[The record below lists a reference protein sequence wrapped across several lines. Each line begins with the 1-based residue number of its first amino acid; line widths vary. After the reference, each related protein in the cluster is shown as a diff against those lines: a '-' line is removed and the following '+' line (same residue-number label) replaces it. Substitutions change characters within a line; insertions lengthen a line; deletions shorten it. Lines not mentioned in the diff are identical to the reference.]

1 MTCRLPRVENGVW
14 RLLQRQSRDPPPQM
28 SKYTAMDKPG
38 RDHLRKHQFFITPA
52 HPCSYLP
59 GREATTLFRDPR
71 ESVSEVLYSDL
82 TDLGFRRSG
91 AHLYRP
97 HCQGCSACV
106 PVRIPVDTFEL
117 KRRHRR
123 TLKKNRD
130 LKVVLEPASFQPK
143 YFELYQRY
151 ISERHRDGDMYPANA
166 DQFKSF
172 LLSPWARTQFLCSYL
187 DNKLVAVGALDH
199 QAQGFSAIYT
209 FFDPDLDER
218 SLGVFSILQ
227 EIELCVEMGLPYLYL
242 GYWIKDLSLIH
253 I

>member
-1 MTCRLPRVENGVW
+1 
-14 RLLQRQSRDPPPQM
+14 
-28 SKYTAMDKPG
+28 MDKPG

-52 HPCSYLP
+52 HPCSYLE
-59 GREATTLFRDPR
+59 GREATTLFLDPR
-71 ESVSEVLYSDL
+71 ESVSEILYSDL

-117 KRRHRR
+117 RRRHRR
-123 TLKKNRD
+123 TLVKNRD
-130 LKVVLEPASFQPK
+130 LQVVLEPASFQPK
-143 YFELYQRY
+143 YFDLYARY
-151 ISERHRDGDMYPANA
+151 ISERHRDGDMYPANS

-172 LLSPWARTQFLCSYL
+172 LLSSWAQTDFLCSYL
-187 DNKLVAVGALDH
+187 DGKLVAVGALDR
-199 QAQGFSAIYT
+199 QAQGYSAIYT
-209 FFDPDLDER
+209 FFDPELDDR

-242 GYWIKDLSLIH
+242 GYWIKDCQKMSYKTEYRPLELLVNERWITLR
-253 I
+253 